1 LVDDHCDCED
11 DELDFPYTAFQH
23 MPCLAHN
30 LQLVVKK
37 AFYGNHCSIVSK
49 VRALVAQIRRSG
61 VVVQMLLNLCG
72 KNVIM
77 DNATRWNSSFQMMKT
92 LSKLPTSVNQVTQ
105 AMKID
110 SMRVAEWDEL
120 ASQSCES
127 FVTFC

>member
-1 LVDDHCDCED
+1 M
-11 DELDFPYTAFQH
+11 A
-23 MPCLAHN
+23 
-30 LQLVVKK
+30 
-37 AFYGNHCSIVSK
+37 
-49 VRALVAQIRRSG
+49 
-61 VVVQMLLNLCG
+61 VQMLLNLCG
-72 KNVIM
+72 KNIIM

-120 ASQSCES
+120 ASQSGES